1 MADYNNDKYLWEHGM
16 IKGINSPGTP
26 GEGMS
31 LDDALAQI
39 KEEKEEK
46 EQKTDTSISTP
57 RLIDEDDPDT
67 KDPYPDEVNP
77 KDLLGVKK
85 APLHLVPPALRL
97 LAAPAMAIGAER
109 YGPYNWREKP
119 VKLSVYLSALQRH
132 IDALWDGEDYA
143 EDSGVRHDAHAAAC
157 LAIIADARG
166 VGNLID
172 DRPAKGPAPR
182 LLKEQDGT
190 DTGAKENAQGVG

>member
-1 MADYNNDKYLWEHGM
+1 MADYGNDQYLWEHG
-16 IKGINSPGTP
+16 ILKGHEGHGCKWDGGGEEPCPYDGTQTSID
-26 GEGMS
+26 M
-31 LDDALAQI
+31 
-39 KEEKEEK
+39 
-46 EQKTDTSISTP
+46 TSISESKDVDP
-57 RLIDEDDPDT
+57 DDPDS

-85 APLHLVPPALRL
+85 APLHLVPPALRI
-97 LAAPAMAIGAER
+97 LAAPAMAVGAER

-119 VKLSVYLSALQRH
+119 VKMSVYLAALQRH

-190 DTGAKENAQGVG
+190 